1 LVYPVIMSIHKH
13 LPDVNHT
20 WTLFLDRD
28 GVINVETGDYIYKR
42 DEFEFNP
49 GALDAL
55 RHLSEKFGRI
65 VVITNQRGVG
75 KGWMTLDDLHH
86 IHEYMLDEIKSTGG
100 RIDAIFY
107 STSLDDDHP
116 DRKPNPGMA
125 KRARD
130 MFPEI
135 DFTKSMVVG
144 DKLGDMQLGRHI
156 GALTVL
162 IPSLHSENLHGH
174 ADIDYAFDSL
184 FAFADRLLDQ

>member
-1 LVYPVIMSIHKH
+1 LKH
-13 LPDVNHT
+13 LPYIDPS

-28 GVINVETGDYIYKR
+28 GVINVETGDYIYKK

-65 VVITNQRGVG
+65 IVITNQRGVG
-75 KGWMTLDDLHH
+75 KGWMTLDDLHN
-86 IHEYMLDEIKSTGG
+86 IHEYMLDEIKATGG

-107 STSLDDDHP
+107 STSIEDDHP

-125 KRARD
+125 KRAND

-135 DFTKSMVVG
+135 DFSKSIVVG
-144 DKLGDMQLGRHI
+144 DKLGDMQLGRNI
-156 GALTVL
+156 GAITIL
-162 IPSLHSENLHGH
+162 IPSLHSENLDDHS
-174 ADIDYAFDSL
+174 DVDFVFSSL
-184 FAFADRLLDQ
+184 FDFTDELLGK

>member
-1 LVYPVIMSIHKH
+1 MPFPKH
-13 LPDVNHT
+13 LPFIDSA

-28 GVINVETGDYIYKR
+28 GVINVETGDYIYKK

-55 RHLSEKFGRI
+55 RHLSEIFGRI

-75 KGWMTLDDLHH
+75 KGWMTLDDLHN
-86 IHEYMLDEIKSTGG
+86 IHEYMLDEIKATGG

-125 KRARD
+125 KRANE

-135 DFTKSMVVG
+135 DLSRSIVVG
-144 DKLGDMQLGRHI
+144 DKLSDMQMGRSI
-156 GALTVL
+156 GAITIL
-162 IPSLHSENLHGH
+162 IPSLHSEDLHSH
-174 ADIDYAFDSL
+174 DDVDFSFSSL
-184 FAFADRLLDQ
+184 FAFTDALMNGG